1 MCKWNDECVYIDF
14 LFRFSVATRRL
25 RSWPIKLERQ
35 MYLAWFWREKKR
47 KLLTSTAN
55 THTMSMV
62 MFDRSKVTK
71 WTERFFTH
79 CWLCF
84 IVCSFCS
91 FFLLLVP
98 ITFVL
103 LMYTLLGIKIQSKP
117 IAQVHL
123 VHYSS
128 ASQYGRACME
138 SGSGKGRDN
147 EKIKF
152 MYVICGPETLNIA
165 LT

>member
-1 MCKWNDECVYIDF
+1 MK
-14 LFRFSVATRRL
+14 RRVCL
-25 RSWPIKLERQ
+25 YWFFVSFFGRHQKTPFVTDKTWKTNVFGVVLER
-35 MYLAWFWREKKR
+35 EKKKR

-128 ASQYGRACME
+128 AWQYGRACME
-138 SGSGKGRDN
+138 SGSGRGRDN